1 MNFPMFDIVSKTG
14 WKTKTGKW
22 MKLCNVIKVI
32 KVTKNLLII
41 GHCHQF
47 RRNVN
52 DLKTNKISKSPRN
65 HCQVKVSRA
74 LSRPVQ

>member
-1 MNFPMFDIVSKTG
+1 MNFPVFDIVSKTG

-22 MKLCNVIKVI
+22 LKLCNVIKVI

-41 GHCHQF
+41 GHCRQF

-52 DLKTNKISKSPRN
+52 DLKTNKIQSLQEIIVSKQEN
-65 HCQVKVSRA
+65 AK
-74 LSRPVQ
+74 